1 RRLLQPAFH
10 RQRIAALGTLMTN
23 TTNTM
28 LQRWDTYA
36 RKRQVFNIAEE
47 MTHLTLQ
54 IVSKSLFNIDA
65 TPSIGQATIQASA
78 FLIDYMDM
86 PFPPLF
92 IHTPLNRRF
101 WSAIETIDTVAYEII
116 RNRRKHQED
125 VGDLLSMLLNAVDEN
140 GQGMDDKLLRD
151 EIMTLLLA
159 GHDTSATALA
169 WIWYLLTQHPEV
181 QERLHAELDQILA
194 GRTPTAEDLPQLHYT
209 RMVQEEAI
217 RLYPP
222 AWLIMRR
229 AIQDDEIG
237 GYSIPA
243 NSYVLWSTYFSHR
256 HPDFW

>member
-1 RRLLQPAFH
+1 
-10 RQRIAALGTLMTN
+10 TLMTN
-23 TTNTM
+23 TTNAM
-28 LQRWDTYA
+28 LQQWEAWA
-36 RKRQVFNIAEE
+36 RERQVFDAAEE
-47 MTHLTLQ
+47 MSHLSFQ
-54 IVSKSLFNIDA
+54 ILAKSLFNMDVGA
-65 TPSIGQATIQASA
+65 KSKSFRQALLRSSA
-78 FLIDYMDM
+78 FLIDYFSF
-86 PFPPLF
+86 PFPPLS
-92 IHTPLNRRF
+92 IRTPRHRRF
-101 WSAIETIDTVAYEII
+101 WSDIETMDIFTYQII
-116 RNRRKHQED
+116 RDRQKSETD
-125 VGDLLSMLLNAVDEN
+125 VGDLLSMLLSAVDEN

-151 EIMTLLLA
+151 EIMTLLLG